1 MNWNMNNA
9 VNTYKL
15 IRRVYEYSPDVMSE
29 EDERTTR
36 IKEIIHKNLNTA
48 DRTIILLYIDLQ
60 SYRKLGVMLGLSHMT
75 VRREVIRIKN
85 EIMKHYNG
93 VS

>member
-1 MNWNMNNA
+1 MNYSMNNA

-15 IRRVYEYSPDVMSE
+15 IRRDYEYSPDVMSE

-36 IKEIIHKNLNTA
+36 IKEIIHKHLNTA

-85 EIMKHYNG
+85 EIMKYYNG
-93 VS
+93 IS

>member
-1 MNWNMNNA
+1 MNNA

-15 IRRVYEYSPDVMSE
+15 IRRDYEYSPDVMSE

-48 DRTIILLYIDLQ
+48 DRTIIILYIDLQ

-85 EIMKHYNG
+85 EIMKYYNG

>member
-15 IRRVYEYSPDVMSE
+15 IRRDYEYSPDVMSE

-48 DRTIILLYIDLQ
+48 DRTIIILYIDLQ

-85 EIMKHYNG
+85 EIMKYYNG

>member
-1 MNWNMNNA
+1 MNNA
-9 VNTYKL
+9 VETYKL
-15 IRRVYEYSPDVMSE
+15 IRKDYEYSPDVMSE

-36 IKEIIHKNLNTA
+36 IKEIIHRRLNTA

-60 SYRKLGVMLGLSHMT
+60 SYRKLGVMLDLSHMT

-85 EIMKHYNG
+85 EIMKYYNG

>member
-1 MNWNMNNA
+1 MSWTMNNA

-15 IRRVYEYSPDVMSE
+15 IRRDYEYSPDVMSE

-36 IKEIIHKNLNTA
+36 IKEIIHKHLNTA

>member
-15 IRRVYEYSPDVMSE
+15 IRRDYEYSPDVMSE

-36 IKEIIHKNLNTA
+36 IKEIIHKHLNTA

-85 EIMKHYNG
+85 EIMKYYNG

>member
-1 MNWNMNNA
+1 MNYNMNNA

-15 IRRVYEYSPDVMSE
+15 IRKDYEYSPDVMSE

-36 IKEIIHKNLNTA
+36 IKEIIHKHLNTA

-85 EIMKHYNG
+85 EIMKYYNG
-93 VS
+93 IS

>member
-1 MNWNMNNA
+1 MNNA

-15 IRRVYEYSPDVMSE
+15 IRRDYEYSPDVMSE

-36 IKEIIHKNLNTA
+36 IKEIIHTRLNTA

-85 EIMKHYNG
+85 EIMKYYNG

>member
-1 MNWNMNNA
+1 MSWTMNNA

-15 IRRVYEYSPDVMSE
+15 IRRDYEYSPDVMSE

-36 IKEIIHKNLNTA
+36 IKEIIHKHLNTA

-85 EIMKHYNG
+85 EIMKYYNG

>member
-1 MNWNMNNA
+1 MNNA
-9 VNTYKL
+9 VETYKL
-15 IRRVYEYSPDVMSE
+15 IRRDYEYSPDVMSE

-85 EIMKHYNG
+85 EIMKYYNG
-93 VS
+93 IS

>member
-1 MNWNMNNA
+1 MNNA
-9 VNTYKL
+9 VETYKL
-15 IRRVYEYSPDVMSE
+15 IRRDYEYSPDVMSE

-85 EIMKHYNG
+85 EIMKYYNG

>member
-1 MNWNMNNA
+1 MNNA

-15 IRRVYEYSPDVMSE
+15 IRRDYEYSPDVMSE

-36 IKEIIHKNLNTA
+36 IKEIIHKHLNTA

-85 EIMKHYNG
+85 EIMKYYNG

>member
-1 MNWNMNNA
+1 MSWNMNNA

-15 IRRVYEYSPDVMSE
+15 IRRDYEYSPDVMSE

-36 IKEIIHKNLNTA
+36 IKEIIHKHLNTA

>member
-15 IRRVYEYSPDVMSE
+15 IRRDYEYNPDVMSE

-36 IKEIIHKNLNTA
+36 IKEIIHKHLNTA
-48 DRTIILLYIDLQ
+48 DHTIILLYIDLQ

-85 EIMKHYNG
+85 EIMKYYNG

>member
-1 MNWNMNNA
+1 MNNA
-9 VNTYKL
+9 VETYKL
-15 IRRVYEYSPDVMSE
+15 IRRDYEYSPDVMSE

-36 IKEIIHKNLNTA
+36 IKEIIHRRLNTA

>member
-1 MNWNMNNA
+1 MNNA

-15 IRRVYEYSPDVMSE
+15 IRRDYEYSPDVMSE

-85 EIMKHYNG
+85 EIMKYYNG

>member
-1 MNWNMNNA
+1 MSWNMNNA

-15 IRRVYEYSPDVMSE
+15 IRRDYEYSPDVMSE